1 MTYSSGKNESTLESS
16 DRNDHEAFRVFFKH
30 YYTRLINFALLYVPY
45 QEHAED
51 IVSEVL
57 IKLLKKQKDF
67 FEIEKFEGYL
77 FQAVKNQSIS
87 FLRKQKIQFV
97 HKSVDL
103 EKDFLICEHDPEK
116 SLEFDELKQ
125 IIAKTINKL
134 PPRRQMIFKLVKEE
148 NQKIKEVAALLD
160 IAPKTVENH
169 LSMAIKELRSTI
181 KSYLDDRSSNT
192 PVISMIK
199 QLILLISFP
208 FII

>member
-1 MTYSSGKNESTLESS
+1 MTYSSGKNENTLKSF
-16 DRNDHEAFRVFFKH
+16 DRHDREAFRVFFKH
-30 YYTRLINFALLYVPY
+30 YYTRLIKFALLYVPY

-51 IVSEVL
+51 VVSEVL
-57 IKLLKKQKDF
+57 IRLLKKRKEF
-67 FEIEKFEGYL
+67 FEMEKFEGYL

-87 FLRKQKIQFV
+87 FLRKQKIHHV

-103 EKDFLICEHDPEK
+103 ERDFLVCEHDPGK
-116 SLEFDELKQ
+116 SLEFDELTQ
-125 IIAKTINKL
+125 IIAKAVNGL

-169 LSMAIKELRSTI
+169 LSMAVKELRATI
-181 KSYLDDRSSNT
+181 KSYLSDRSSNT
-192 PVISMIK
+192 PIISMIK
-199 QLILLISFP
+199 QVILLISLP